1 MYNEDGV
8 YSDNRIMTKYMYR
21 GICACFITF
30 VCVFIFFLTWYQFA
44 SDHNNTGYL
53 LGKGN
58 LGMSVIIYSS
68 LFILAFYGLGGYKI
82 GVNRKTGILSS
93 QIVAI
98 IAVNI
103 IEVFVSMAITGQFR
117 FVFLL
122 LGEYAVMSILQI
134 AACVAFTLPMS
145 WLYQSLFP
153 PLQIIEIY
161 GDHSNHLFEKI
172 NGRADKYHIARSI
185 KYTEHDEESFRQ
197 EINGFDAV
205 LINDIP
211 SKIKNSV
218 LKICF
223 ELDKR
228 VYFTPKLSDIIVR
241 SSDNINLFDT
251 PLYLCR
257 NIGMPWYKRAIK
269 RAFDVVLSLV
279 ALIVTLPVMVITAL
293 AIKCEDGGPIFFRQ
307 ERVTMNGKRFD
318 ILKFRSM
325 IVDAEKD
332 GKPHPA
338 GINDNRITRVGK
350 FIRRTRIDELPQ
362 VINILIGDM
371 SIVGPRPERWEHNEK
386 YSQEIPEFPFR
397 LKVKGGLTGYAQVY
411 GKYNTSALDKLK
423 LDMMYIMNWSLLMDI
438 QIIFET
444 VKVLFKKESTEGFE
458 TESETLNAKKRQYKL
473 SHKAF

>member
-21 GICACFITF
+21 GICACMLTA
-30 VCVFIFFLTWYQFA
+30 VNVFIFFLTWYEFA
-44 SDHNNTGYL
+44 SEHNNTGYL

-58 LGMSVIIYSS
+58 LGMSVIIYTS
-68 LFILAFYGLGGYKI
+68 LFSLAFYGLGGYKI
-82 GVNRKTGILSS
+82 GVNRKTGIISS
-93 QIVAI
+93 QVVSI
-98 IAVNI
+98 ITVNI
-103 IEVFVSMAITGQFR
+103 IEVFISMAITGQFR

-122 LGEYAVMSILQI
+122 LGEYAVMAILQ
-134 AACVAFTLPMS
+134 AGACVALTLSMTA
-145 WLYQSLFP
+145 LYQHIFP
-153 PLQIIEIY
+153 PLQMLEIY
-161 GDHSNHLFEKI
+161 GEHINHLFEKI
-172 NGRADKYHIARSI
+172 NSRSDKYHIARSI
-185 KYTEHDEESFRQ
+185 RYTDHDEVSFRE
-197 EINGFDAV
+197 EISAFDAV

-211 SKIKNSV
+211 SQVKNSI
-218 LKICF
+218 LKMCF
-223 ELDKR
+223 EMDKR
-228 VYFTPKLSDIIVR
+228 VYYTPKLSDIIVR
-241 SSDNINLFDT
+241 SSDSINLFDT

-269 RAFDVVLSLV
+269 RTFDLMLSLV
-279 ALIVTLPVMVITAL
+279 VFIITLPIMIVTAI
-293 AIKCEDGGPIFFRQ
+293 AIKCEDGGPIFFKQ
-307 ERVTMNGKRFD
+307 ERVTMNAKRFE

-338 GINDNRITRVGK
+338 GENDDRITKVGQ

-362 VINILIGDM
+362 TINILKGDM

-386 YSQEIPEFPFR
+386 YSQEIPEFAFR

-423 LDMMYIMNWSLLMDI
+423 LDMMYIMNWSLLLDI

-444 VKVLFKKESTEGFE
+444 IKVLFKKESTEGFKE
-458 TESETLNAKKRQYKL
+458 EKKTQIRTYENKYNNGL
-473 SHKAF
+473 L

>member
-1 MYNEDGV
+1 
-8 YSDNRIMTKYMYR
+8 MTKYMYR

-58 LGMSVIIYSS
+58 LGMSVIIYTS

-93 QIVAI
+93 QIVAT

-122 LGEYAVMSILQI
+122 LGEYAFMSILQI
-134 AACVAFTLPMS
+134 SACIAFTFPMS
-145 WLYQSLFP
+145 WFYQRLFP

-269 RAFDVVLSLV
+269 RVFDVVLSLI
-279 ALIVTLPVMVITAL
+279 AFILTLPIMLITAL
-293 AIKCEDGGPIFFRQ
+293 SIKCEDGGPVFFRQ

-338 GINDNRITRVGK
+338 GVNDDRITKVGS

-362 VINILIGDM
+362 VINILKGDM

-423 LDMMYIMNWSLLMDI
+423 LDMMYIMNWSILLDV

-444 VKVLFKKESTEGFE
+444 MKVIFKKDSSEGFMG
-458 TESETLNAKKRQYKL
+458 NNQCDKVQI
-473 SHKAF
+473 

>member
-1 MYNEDGV
+1 MYNKDGV

-21 GICACFITF
+21 GICAVLLTA
-30 VCVFIFFLTWYQFA
+30 VNVFIFFLTWYQFA

-93 QIVAI
+93 QIVATI
-98 IAVNI
+98 TVNI

-185 KYTEHDEESFRQ
+185 KYSNHDDEFLRQ
-197 EINGFDAV
+197 EINSFDAV

-211 SKIKNSV
+211 SQIKNSI

-269 RAFDVVLSLV
+269 RSFDVVLSLI
-279 ALIVTLPVMVITAL
+279 AFIITLPVMFITGIV
-293 AIKCEDGGPIFFRQ
+293 IKCEDGGPVFYKQ
-307 ERVTMNGKRFD
+307 ERVTMNGKRFY

-338 GINDNRITRVGK
+338 GVNDNRITKVGR

-362 VINILIGDM
+362 VINILKGDM
-371 SIVGPRPERWEHNEK
+371 SIVGPRPERWEQNEA
-386 YSQEIPEFPFR
+386 YSKEIPEFPFR

-423 LDMMYIMNWSLLMDI
+423 LDMMYIMNWSILLDV

-444 VKVLFKKESTEGFE
+444 LKVLFKRESTEGFKE
-458 TESETLNAKKRQYKL
+458 EKKTTI
-473 SHKAF
+473 KAYENKYNNGIL

>member
-21 GICACFITF
+21 GICAVLLTA
-30 VCVFIFFLTWYQFA
+30 VNVFIFFLTWYEFA
-44 SDHNNTGYL
+44 SNHNNTGYL

-58 LGMSVIIYSS
+58 LGMSVIIYSA

-134 AACVAFTLPMS
+134 AACIAFTLPMS

-153 PLQIIEIY
+153 PLQILEIF

-211 SKIKNSV
+211 SKKKNSI

-269 RAFDVVLSLV
+269 RVFDVVLSLI
-279 ALIVTLPVMVITAL
+279 AFILTLPIMLITAL
-293 AIKCEDGGPIFFRQ
+293 SIKCEDGGPVFFRQ

-332 GKPHPA
+332 GEPHPA
-338 GINDNRITRVGK
+338 GVNDDRITKVGS

-362 VINILIGDM
+362 VINILKGDM

-423 LDMMYIMNWSLLMDI
+423 LDMMYIMNWSILLDI

-444 VKVLFKKESTEGFE
+444 MKVLFKRESTEGFKNNE
-458 TESETLNAKKRQYKL
+458 HTSIILTKTR
-473 SHKAF
+473 SID